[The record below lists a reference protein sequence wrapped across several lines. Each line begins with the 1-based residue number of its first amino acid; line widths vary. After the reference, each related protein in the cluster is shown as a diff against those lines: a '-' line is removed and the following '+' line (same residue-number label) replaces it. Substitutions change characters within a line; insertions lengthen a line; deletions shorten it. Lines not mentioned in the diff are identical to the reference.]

1 MIFIAAFEKVAV
13 EELQE
18 SARLEAMAPMQS
30 AVPGTELRSKAET
43 AQARG
48 RATRTGVM
56 NEDKQFGSKYHTK
69 WRNSRLP

>member
-1 MIFIAAFEKVAV
+1 MFTAAFEKVAV
-13 EELQE
+13 DDMSE
-18 SARLEAMAPMQS
+18 SARILALAPMQT

-56 NEDKQFGSKYHTK
+56 NEDKQFGSKYRIK